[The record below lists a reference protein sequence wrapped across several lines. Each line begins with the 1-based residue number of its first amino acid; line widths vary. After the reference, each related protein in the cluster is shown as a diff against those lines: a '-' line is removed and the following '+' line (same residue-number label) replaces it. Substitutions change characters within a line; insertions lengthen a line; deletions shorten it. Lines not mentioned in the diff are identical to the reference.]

1 MNAGQ
6 VSAYRKLSDIPWN
19 DFSDSWR
26 ERQLRYSWL
35 YTLTGS
41 YVKFWE
47 ITKIALQDTMQEF
60 EIDPSEAF
68 EETLM
73 NGCNNLSLF
82 KDVPEF

>member
-41 YVKFWE
+41 YVNFGKSP
-47 ITKIALQDTMQEF
+47 K
-60 EIDPSEAF
+60 
-68 EETLM
+68 
-73 NGCNNLSLF
+73 
-82 KDVPEF
+82 

>member
-1 MNAGQ
+1 MYFVFDIYGTLLNTHSIMNAGQ

-41 YVKFWE
+41 YVNFGKSP
-47 ITKIALQDTMQEF
+47 K
-60 EIDPSEAF
+60 
-68 EETLM
+68 
-73 NGCNNLSLF
+73 
-82 KDVPEF
+82 